1 MKEWGKFRF
10 LIPNKYELLKYGGIQ
25 AKDLSYGMKKI
36 LEYLPK
42 DQFSE
47 ELIKENLEKYSLEKM
62 LEQIQYFFR
71 KEYEFSDSKVE
82 LNNRYQGNISSY
94 VCEGEKEGENSFIHI
109 DELYEAA
116 VLSFFLSMFKWTKE
130 FDNLETYGFGFI
142 HALYTLND
150 VSILGRL
157 PDANASE
164 TLLRA
169 VNGDLQVINLAE
181 DCYWTITAFNLA
193 HELAHIYLNH
203 DKKGGLRRQTK
214 KQSHQEEFQADAIA
228 YDIVLKMIIDGKR
241 QSRNER
247 LLEEYTFLAP
257 VMFMDYVDL
266 IYYTDR
272 VLYQAYIGTETHP
285 EIQKRKESIF
295 KIPYEDIYELDTEE
309 GNRLY
314 NGFLD
319 VYDEYRTQLL
329 MKKQLGKLESII
341 DPERKREKRREY
353 EQGRSGEAG

>member
-1 MKEWGKFRF
+1 MKEWGMLRF
-10 LIPNKYELLKYGGIQ
+10 LIPNKYELLKYGGIR
-25 AKDLSYGMKKI
+25 AKDLRYGMKKI

-164 TLLRA
+164 TLLRT

-193 HELAHIYLNH
+193 HELTHIYLNCN
-203 DKKGGLRRQTK
+203 DC
-214 KQSHQEEFQADAIA
+214 
-228 YDIVLKMIIDGKR
+228 
-241 QSRNER
+241 N
-247 LLEEYTFLAP
+247 
-257 VMFMDYVDL
+257 
-266 IYYTDR
+266 
-272 VLYQAYIGTETHP
+272 
-285 EIQKRKESIF
+285 
-295 KIPYEDIYELDTEE
+295 
-309 GNRLY
+309 
-314 NGFLD
+314 
-319 VYDEYRTQLL
+319 
-329 MKKQLGKLESII
+329 
-341 DPERKREKRREY
+341 
-353 EQGRSGEAG
+353 

>member
-1 MKEWGKFRF
+1 MKEWGMLRF
-10 LIPNKYELLKYGGIQ
+10 LIPNKYELLKYGGIR
-25 AKDLSYGMKKI
+25 AKDLRYGMKKI

-203 DKKGGLRRQTK
+203 DKKGGLSRQTK
-214 KQSHQEEFQADAIA
+214 KQSHQEEFQA
-228 YDIVLKMIIDGKR
+228 
-241 QSRNER
+241 
-247 LLEEYTFLAP
+247 
-257 VMFMDYVDL
+257 YV
-266 IYYTDR
+266 
-272 VLYQAYIGTETHP
+272 GTETHP
-285 EIQKRKESIF
+285 EIQKRKENIF

-353 EQGRSGEAG
+353 EQGKSGEAG

>member
-1 MKEWGKFRF
+1 MKEWGMLRF
-10 LIPNKYELLKYGGIQ
+10 LIPNKYELLKYGGIR
-25 AKDLSYGMKKI
+25 AKDLRYGMKKI

-82 LNNRYQGNISSY
+82 LNNRYQGNISCY

-164 TLLRA
+164 TLLRT

-203 DKKGGLRRQTK
+203 DKKGGLSRQTK
-214 KQSHQEEFQADAIA
+214 KQSHQEEFQA
-228 YDIVLKMIIDGKR
+228 
-241 QSRNER
+241 
-247 LLEEYTFLAP
+247 
-257 VMFMDYVDL
+257 YV
-266 IYYTDR
+266 
-272 VLYQAYIGTETHP
+272 GTETHP
-285 EIQKRKESIF
+285 EIQKRKENIF

-353 EQGRSGEAG
+353 EQGRSGEVG

>member
-1 MKEWGKFRF
+1 
-10 LIPNKYELLKYGGIQ
+10 
-25 AKDLSYGMKKI
+25 
-36 LEYLPK
+36 
-42 DQFSE
+42 
-47 ELIKENLEKYSLEKM
+47 
-62 LEQIQYFFR
+62 
-71 KEYEFSDSKVE
+71 
-82 LNNRYQGNISSY
+82 
-94 VCEGEKEGENSFIHI
+94 
-109 DELYEAA
+109 
-116 VLSFFLSMFKWTKE
+116 MFKWTKE

-181 DCYWTITAFNLA
+181 DCYWTITAFNFA

>member
-1 MKEWGKFRF
+1 MREWGMLRF
-10 LIPNKYELLKYGGIQ
+10 LVPNKYEILKYGGIQ
-25 AKDLSYGMKKI
+25 AKDLNYGMKKL

-42 DQFSE
+42 EQFSE
-47 ELIKENLEKYSLEKM
+47 DLIRENLKKYNLDKM
-62 LEQIQYFFR
+62 LKQIQYYFE
-71 KEYEFSDSKVE
+71 KEYQYYDSKIE

-94 VCEGEKEGENSFIHI
+94 VCVGEEKGERDFIHI

-164 TLLRA
+164 TLLKA
-169 VNGDLQVINLAE
+169 INGDLQVLNLAE

-193 HELAHIYLNH
+193 HEMAHMYLNRNN
-203 DKKGGLRRQTK
+203 KGELKEQTR
-214 KQSHQEEFQADAIA
+214 KQRHQEEFQADAIA
-228 YDIVLKMIIDGKR
+228 YDIVLKMIIAGKK
-241 QSRNER
+241 QSRGER

-272 VLYQAYIGTETHP
+272 VLYYAYVETETHP
-285 EIQKRKESIF
+285 EILKRKENIF
-295 KIPYEDIYELDTEE
+295 KIPYEDIYEMDTEE

-329 MKKQLGKLESII
+329 MKKQLGKLEPII
-341 DPERKREKRREY
+341 DPERKREKERED
-353 EQGRSGEAG
+353 EQRRSGETG

>member
-1 MKEWGKFRF
+1 MKEWGMLRF
-10 LIPNKYELLKYGGIQ
+10 LIPNKYELLKYGGIR

-47 ELIKENLEKYSLEKM
+47 KLIKENLEKYSLEKM

-164 TLLRA
+164 TLLRT

-203 DKKGGLRRQTK
+203 DKKGGLSRQTK
-214 KQSHQEEFQADAIA
+214 KQSHQEEFQA
-228 YDIVLKMIIDGKR
+228 
-241 QSRNER
+241 
-247 LLEEYTFLAP
+247 
-257 VMFMDYVDL
+257 YV
-266 IYYTDR
+266 
-272 VLYQAYIGTETHP
+272 GTETHP
-285 EIQKRKESIF
+285 EIQKRKENIF

-353 EQGRSGEAG
+353 EQGKSGEAG

>member
-1 MKEWGKFRF
+1 MKEWGMLRF
-10 LIPNKYELLKYGGIQ
+10 LIPNKYELLKYGGIR
-25 AKDLSYGMKKI
+25 AKDLRYGMKKI

-164 TLLRA
+164 TLLRT

-203 DKKGGLRRQTK
+203 DKKGGLSRQTK
-214 KQSHQEEFQADAIA
+214 KQSHQEEFQAD
-228 YDIVLKMIIDGKR
+228 V
-241 QSRNER
+241 
-247 LLEEYTFLAP
+247 
-257 VMFMDYVDL
+257 
-266 IYYTDR
+266 
-272 VLYQAYIGTETHP
+272 GTETHP
-285 EIQKRKESIF
+285 EIQKRKENIF
-295 KIPYEDIYELDTEE
+295 KIPY
-309 GNRLY
+309 
-314 NGFLD
+314 FS
-319 VYDEYRTQLL
+319 QLFVC
-329 MKKQLGKLESII
+329 
-341 DPERKREKRREY
+341 
-353 EQGRSGEAG
+353 